1 MPPPAVSPLTPSF
14 QAGRL
19 EEALADADRTV
30 VAKPDWGK
38 GYFRRGM
45 ALSALGQPEDA
56 LVAFFQ
62 CLVLEESCS
71 RALRTEIYKVDI
83 RYMYRYIR

>member
-1 MPPPAVSPLTPSF
+1 
-14 QAGRL
+14 
-19 EEALADADRTV
+19 
-30 VAKPDWGK
+30 
-38 GYFRRGM
+38 M

-71 RALRTEIYKVDI
+71 RALRTEINKVDI
-83 RYMYRYIR
+83 ADL